1 MSMDQMIAATPVAT
15 LDLTTTPSLIERLWP
30 AQKLS
35 AEAQKERKAGSGQT
49 LTALGAYWKGRK
61 PLLLVRACVL
71 AALLPATDDPVEDL
85 AVFEMLMRIDDDAF
99 AYRDN
104 TTKAGQIAALAL
116 KANLIDQ
123 ADLLELFAL
132 RGRRLEEPTVE
143 DYADAVGTA
152 RLAWRLEKQD
162 PRRVRLSALALATLP
177 YVERVSRALRPEELG
192 SEAYDAIWPRVNLH
206 LGTSASTMGELVAQ
220 LGQARFGHRPR
231 VADTFAGGG
240 SIPFEAARVGCDSH
254 ASDLNPVSCMLTW
267 GALNVIGATPE
278 KRQVVDDQEAQRAR
292 AVIEEVRRTCLEE
305 DAQGNRAKSYLYC
318 LETRCPSSG
327 WLVPLLST
335 RLISKPRGV
344 IARLVPDVVNRRY
357 KISIETATTSSE
369 LQDAESGTVQAGFLV
384 HEVDGET
391 HRTSLKSIRG
401 DHRRADGSSRNNLR
415 LWGREDFE
423 PQPEDIFKE
432 RLYCIQWIEAESLG
446 RGRPKTF
453 FAAPTERDLVNES
466 ALATFVQAN
475 LASWQADGL
484 VPDMLIEPGEKTGE
498 PIRTRG
504 WTHWHHLFGP
514 RQLATIVAL
523 RTGRTAVADLLL
535 PRALDY
541 ISKLCRWDVGHVGSS
556 AQVKNVFSNQALN
569 TLYTYAAK
577 SSYDLTGLL
586 ADVPHIEIEGS
597 GESTSIPVRDLDYE
611 ADIFITDPPYADA
624 VHYHE
629 ITEFFIGWLRK
640 NPPPEFGSWTW
651 DSRRALAIQGDGEG
665 FRREMIQAYRAM
677 TDHMPDNGLQIVMF
691 THQSG
696 SVWADLAQIFWGA
709 GLQVQAAWYIATETA
724 SELKKGGYVQG
735 TVILVLRKRLGTAT
749 GYEDEIVQ
757 DVRVEV
763 ANQIDTLVGLNQSLK
778 GAGRIENLFE
788 DADLQMAGYAAALR
802 VLTGYTKI
810 DGRDMTVEALR
821 PRRKGETGVVDRMID
836 FAVGIAN
843 EHMVPD
849 GISSRLWQ
857 QLRGAERFFLKLIG
871 MEASGHTKLENYQN
885 FARAFRVSDY
895 SALMGSVRPNAA
907 RLKRASDFGARAGFE
922 IADFGDGII
931 RAVLFAVD
939 AVAREVDAE
948 VVLSQLQDLVPEY
961 FRRRPDMIEIADYIA
976 RRRGREDD
984 EGRNAAVLANLL
996 RNERL

>member
-1 MSMDQMIAATPVAT
+1 M
-15 LDLTTTPSLIERLWP
+15 WP

-71 AALLPATDDPVEDL
+71 AALLPATDDAIEDL

-116 KANLIDQ
+116 DAGLIRRDE
-123 ADLLELFAL
+123 LPELFAL
-132 RGRRLEEPTVE
+132 RVRGLNAEPTVD
-143 DYADAVGTA
+143 DYLAAVGTA
-152 RLAWRLEKQD
+152 RLTWRAGKLD
-162 PRRVRLSALALATLP
+162 PQRVRVTAAALASLP
-177 YVERVSRALRPEELG
+177 YVERVSRSLRPEELAA
-192 SEAYDAIWPRVNLH
+192 EAYEGVWPRVNRH
-206 LGTSASTMGELVAQ
+206 LGTSASTMGELIDQ
-220 LGQARFGHRPR
+220 LGQARFGRRPR
-231 VADTFAGGG
+231 LADTFAGGG
-240 SIPFEAARVGCDSH
+240 SIPFEAARIGCDSH

-267 GALNVIGATPE
+267 GAMNVIGATAE
-278 KRQVVDDQEAQRAR
+278 GRTALDEEEA
-292 AVIEEVRRTCLEE
+292 RRTLSVKGELRRSCREE
-305 DAQGNRAKSYLYC
+305 DDHGNRAKSYLYC
-318 LETRCPSSG
+318 LEVRCPSSG

-344 IARLVPDVVNRRY
+344 VARLLPDPVNRRY
-357 KISIETATTSSE
+357 DISIEAAETSSE
-369 LQDAESGTVQAGFLV
+369 LQDAEIGTVQAGFLV

-391 HRTSLKSIRG
+391 HRTSLKTIRG
-401 DHRRADGSSRNNLR
+401 DHRGADGRPRNRLRAWERADFAPR
-415 LWGREDFE
+415 
-423 PQPEDIFKE
+423 PEDVFQE
-432 RLYCIQWIEAESLG
+432 RLYCIQWIEAGSLG
-446 RGRPKTF
+446 RGRPTTF
-453 FAAPTERDLVNES
+453 FAAPTERDLANEV
-466 ALATFVQAN
+466 ALTEFVGAN
-475 LASWQADGL
+475 LAAWQAEGL
-484 VPDMLIEPGEKTGE
+484 VPDMPIEPGEKTAE

-523 RTGRTAVADLLL
+523 RTGRDAVADLLL

-541 ISKLCRWDVGHVGSS
+541 TSKLCRWDVGHTGSS

-577 SSYDLTGLL
+577 SSYDLLNLL
-586 ADVPHIEIEGS
+586 DGVPRVTMEGN
-597 GESTSIPVRDLDYE
+597 GTSMSKPVRDLDAG

-629 ITEFFIGWLRK
+629 ITEFFIGWLRR
-640 NPPPEFGSWTW
+640 NPPPEFASWTW

-665 FRREMIQAYRAM
+665 FRREMIQAYSAM
-677 TDHMPDNGLQIVMF
+677 TEHMPDNGLQIVMF

-709 GLQVQAAWYIATETA
+709 GLQVQAAWYIATETT
-724 SELKKGGYVQG
+724 SELKRGGYVQG
-735 TVILVLRKRLGTAT
+735 TVVLVLRKRLGTAT

-757 DVRVEV
+757 DVRMEV

-821 PRRKGETGVVDRMID
+821 TRRKGEIGVVDRMID
-836 FAVGIAN
+836 YAVGVAN

-849 GISSRLWQ
+849 GISARLWQ
-857 QLRGAERFFLKLIG
+857 QLSGSERFFLKMVG
-871 MEASGHTKLENYQN
+871 MESTGHTKLENYQN
-885 FARAFRVSDY
+885 FARAFRVPDY
-895 SALMGSVRPNAA
+895 SALMGSMRPNAA
-907 RLKRASDFGARAGFE
+907 RLKRAADFGTRAGFE
-922 IADFGDGII
+922 IADFGGGSI
-931 RAVLFAVD
+931 RAVLFAAD
-939 AVAREVDAE
+939 ALAREVEPE
-948 VVLSQLQDLVPEY
+948 VVLAQIQDLMPDY
-961 FRRRPDMIEIADYIA
+961 FKRRPDVIEIADYLA
-976 RRRGREDD
+976 RRRGRDDD
-984 EGRNAAVLANLL
+984 EGRNAAVLANLM